1 MYRVHSY
8 LLVQTI
14 AYLYFNVEHCTLHKF
29 ILKVRKSAAI
39 IFKALL
45 LFVFLLRSRDVAEV
59 NVSMQFTPKSI
70 NIQQQNCQ
78 INRRKTICINAT
90 ICFKTRLKSKE
101 DAFES
106 SK

>member
-1 MYRVHSY
+1 M
-8 LLVQTI
+8 
-14 AYLYFNVEHCTLHKF
+14 F
-29 ILKVRKSAAI
+29 IPKLKKVAAI
-39 IFKALL
+39 IFRALSL
-45 LFVFLLRSRDVAEV
+45 LVFLLRSRDVAEV

-78 INRRKTICINAT
+78 INKGKTICINAT

-101 DAFES
+101 DTFES

>member
-1 MYRVHSY
+1 M
-8 LLVQTI
+8 
-14 AYLYFNVEHCTLHKF
+14 YFNVECCTFCKF
-29 ILKVRKSAAI
+29 ILKLKKIAAI
-39 IFKALL
+39 IFKTLS

-78 INRRKTICINAT
+78 INKRKTICINAT

-101 DAFES
+101 DIFES